1 MSLAAMNRKL
11 LTVIFLMGFSA
22 AANAFQ
28 FAIDDFKVVQ
38 DGTAIFHDGFDGAT
52 TPPAAPNFSDGTAG
66 VYWVRGTF
74 SAPAGGKLSL
84 TTAGTEISPVTPNYL
99 VQRGL
104 LEHTVSADGSINTS
118 AGLTPGRSFEVS
130 AIYDLNMPQV
140 VSESYGIEL
149 GDWAKKNCPDC
160 VRMAVLMNDKGKVN
174 IKFYKI
180 NPATQLKTDISS
192 VTVDS
197 SHQQILLKLSK
208 SDAASNTVT
217 ASYAYID
224 NGVPG
229 AEVPMAGSTTI
240 FNVQP
245 YSLASFL
252 AYTPV
257 ATATA
262 QGSNSNLSLTAQVS
276 GAGNYVSAGNPVN
289 VYVAAIYGGAVF
301 FNNGTTWVQWNGGTM
316 PPYTS
321 GVKAGDRTLS
331 ILSNLDVSSLSGTT
345 IFVGYGVDQN
355 DMINNTA
362 YSSVYT
368 IQ

>member
-1 MSLAAMNRKL
+1 MSLKTGRNLLAAL
-11 LTVIFLMGFSA
+11 LLAGAS
-22 AANAFQ
+22 AANAFP

-38 DGTAIFHDGFDGAT
+38 DGVTIFHDGFDGAT

-66 VYWVRGTF
+66 VYWPRGIF

-104 LEHTVSADGSINTS
+104 LEHTVSADGSINAS
-118 AGLTPGRSFEVS
+118 AGLTPGHSFEVS

-149 GDWAKKNCPDC
+149 GDWAQKNCPDC

-192 VTVDS
+192 VTADAT
-197 SHQQILLKLSK
+197 HPQILLKLKK

-217 ASYAYID
+217 ASYTYID

-229 AEVPMAGSTTI
+229 TEVPMAGSTTI
-240 FNVQP
+240 FNVQQ

-262 QGSNSNLSLTAQVS
+262 QGSNSNLSLTAQVN
-276 GAGNYVSAGNPVN
+276 GAGNYSGKTVN
-289 VYVAAIYGGAVF
+289 VYVAAIYGGLVF
-301 FNNGTTWVQWNGGTM
+301 FNNGMSWAQWTGGTM
-316 PPYTS
+316 PPYAS

-345 IFVGYGVDQN
+345 IFVGYGVDQD